1 MKTEERTLN
10 KITGKVEIITTR
22 TVDRYTPRI
31 DGRCDWI
38 CEDTV
43 ENIKSDCKIYVPRG
57 EYSHLSTM
65 SMDYNE
71 LDGATLE
78 EDLAIFQ
85 KELNRQFGVGKYEA
99 FVLGAYI
106 HSGTSFSVNKSGNHV
121 CRFDSS
127 QLGFIGLRRDKNHK
141 THYYTAD
148 NPDLVADDLTYA
160 WNGEFSEYQ
169 VYDELDEEI
178 VDSCVMAG
186 FHVDQKWIENA
197 EKTYRISF
205 DGVEPIYY

>member
-121 CRFDSS
+121 CRWDSS

-141 THYYTAD
+141 THYYIY
-148 NPDLVADDLTYA
+148 N
-160 WNGEFSEYQ
+160 EHQ
-169 VYDELDEEI
+169 
-178 VDSCVMAG
+178 
-186 FHVDQKWIENA
+186 
-197 EKTYRISF
+197 ISY
-205 DGVEPIYY
+205 IHWQ

>member
-1 MKTEERTLN
+1 MKETRTLN
-10 KITGKVEIITTR
+10 ETTGKVEIITTR

-31 DGRCDWI
+31 DGRCEWI

-57 EYSHLSTM
+57 DYSHLSTM

-71 LDGATLE
+71 LDGATLQD
-78 EDLAIFQ
+78 DLAIFQ

-106 HSGTSFSVNKSGNHV
+106 HSGTSFSVNKSGNRV
-121 CRFDSS
+121 CRWDSS

-148 NPDLVADDLTYA
+148 NPDLVADDLTNA
-160 WNGEFSEYQ
+160 WEGQFAEYQ

-186 FHVDQKWIENA
+186 FHVDQKWVEHA
-197 EKTYRISF
+197 EKTYGISF
-205 DGVEPIYY
+205 DGVEPIY

>member
-1 MKTEERTLN
+1 MINETRTLN
-10 KITGKVEIITTR
+10 ETTGKVEIITKNTI
-22 TVDRYTPRI
+22 DRYTPRI

-57 EYSHLSTM
+57 DYRCLSTM
-65 SMDYNE
+65 EMDYNE
-71 LDGATLE
+71 LDGATLQD
-78 EDLAIFQ
+78 DLAIFQ

-121 CRFDSS
+121 CRWDSS

-141 THYYTAD
+141 THHYTAD
-148 NPDLVADDLTYA
+148 RPDLVEEDLTNA
-160 WNGEFSEYQ
+160 WEGQFEEYQ
-169 VYDELDEEI
+169 VYDELNEEI

-186 FHVDQKWIENA
+186 FHVDQKWVENA
-197 EKTYRISF
+197 EKTYGISF
-205 DGVEPIYY
+205 DGVEPIY